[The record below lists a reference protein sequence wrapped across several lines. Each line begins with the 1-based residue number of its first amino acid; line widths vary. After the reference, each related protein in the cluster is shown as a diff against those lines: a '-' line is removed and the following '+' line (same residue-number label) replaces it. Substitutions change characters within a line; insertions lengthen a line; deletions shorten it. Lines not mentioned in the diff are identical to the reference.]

1 MDKDR
6 PLYMMVASAA
16 LVFSTSCTPHQSVKP
31 IEIKGPLVDTPQ
43 IGYSPWGKRTITP
56 KEDKP
61 KEQSVP
67 GSDADLVNRIEKI
80 HSDLK
85 ALDNSL
91 KPFSSDG
98 GQ

>member
-1 MDKDR
+1 MT
-6 PLYMMVASAA
+6 VASAA
-16 LVFSTSCTPHQSVKP
+16 LLVSTSCAPHQPAKP

-43 IGYSPWGKRTITP
+43 SYSPFSGIRKAVAP
-56 KEDKP
+56 KDKA
-61 KEQSVP
+61 KEQNVP
-67 GSDADLVNRIEKI
+67 GSDADLVSRIEKI

-91 KPFSSDG
+91 KPFNSDG